1 MVSLFLFRRRTGC
14 RGSASGQYLKVG
26 VGLTGPPIAPR
37 MTAFA
42 DFAAERASSVR
53 GVPCASMEH
62 CLRGT
67 D

>member
-1 MVSLFLFRRRTGC
+1 M
-14 RGSASGQYLKVG
+14 
-26 VGLTGPPIAPR
+26 GLTGPPIAPR

-62 CLRGT
+62 CFCEEQIRG
-67 D
+67 DYMLYLSLIEIEK